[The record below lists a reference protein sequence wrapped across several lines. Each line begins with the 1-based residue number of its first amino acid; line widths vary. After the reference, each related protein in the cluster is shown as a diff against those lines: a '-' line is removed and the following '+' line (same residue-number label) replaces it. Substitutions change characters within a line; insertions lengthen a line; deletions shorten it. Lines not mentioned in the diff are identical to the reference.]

1 MLERVSITLR
11 LSLLFALV
19 SMLTLAGVGTY
30 LYRSLE
36 RQFASRD
43 TAELAGKVEL
53 VRYILS
59 AVPASDAIPD
69 RQQDFAHVVVGHAGL
84 YLAVFDARREVL
96 YASSSLRLPDAVL
109 QSAFDAAEVPDATEI
124 WRPGPAVRFRALSAW
139 ADLAPG
145 SGHRVLIALALD
157 TTEQEALL
165 ATYRQHLFVALL
177 SGGLLVA
184 LLGFGVARQ
193 GLRPVRRMADT
204 AYRISADRLS
214 ARLDARQVPS
224 ELEQLATAF
233 NAMLARLEDSF
244 TRLAAFSSDLAHELR
259 TPVHNLM
266 GQTQVALSRPR
277 SVEEYRGVLESNLE
291 ECERLSRMIADMLF
305 LAKADHA
312 QLALKA
318 EAVDLRAE
326 LDKVVEFYQ
335 AHAEERELRVVC
347 EGTGSVLADR
357 ALVRRAIGNLLSNAL
372 KHTPEGGEIRARLS
386 AESGALTLVVS
397 NPGPGIPAPHLARV
411 FDRFYRIDSARGSA
425 EEGSGLGLAI
435 VKSIME
441 LHGGSVHVSSEP
453 GQLTSFTL
461 VFPKDHDGPGAPN
474 APASGSRVPEP
485 QLTNL

>member
-1 MLERVSITLR
+1 M
-11 LSLLFALV
+11 
-19 SMLTLAGVGTY
+19 
-30 LYRSLE
+30 
-36 RQFASRD
+36 
-43 TAELAGKVEL
+43 
-53 VRYILS
+53 
-59 AVPASDAIPD
+59 
-69 RQQDFAHVVVGHAGL
+69 
-84 YLAVFDARREVL
+84 
-96 YASSSLRLPDAVL
+96 
-109 QSAFDAAEVPDATEI
+109 
-124 WRPGPAVRFRALSAW
+124 
-139 ADLAPG
+139 
-145 SGHRVLIALALD
+145 LIALALD
-157 TTEQEALL
+157 TTEQGALL
-165 ATYRQHLFVALL
+165 AIYRQHLFVALL

-214 ARLDARQVPS
+214 ARLEARQVPR

-335 AHAEERELRVVC
+335 AHAEERGLRVVC

-357 ALVRRAIGNLLSNAL
+357 ALVRRAIGNLSNAL

-441 LHGGSVHVSSEP
+441 LHGGSVRVSSEP

-461 VFPKDHDGPGAPN
+461 VFPQDRDGAGLPN
-474 APASGSRVPEP
+474 ATASGSRLHEP